1 MSKSK
6 GPARRAGKTSNS
18 KTRKPRQNK
27 AATPLGLPEVVLENP
42 ELLYQIIDCL
52 PIGFALFDPQD
63 KLIASNSEFQ
73 RLANLTKKVLKSYP
87 TFEQMIR
94 QSISQKGVTYSG
106 KNERL
111 WVKNRLA
118 SHRNPGP
125 AIEAHFK
132 SKGWV
137 KIQERRTKSGY
148 TVSTYED
155 INELKKR
162 EAHLLESTRLSNT
175 AQELLQNAI
184 ESISE
189 GFVLFDAQDRFV
201 LCNSHY
207 KNQVPGL
214 SKLAKPGVTRRALT
228 KAVADHNFKGALKKQ
243 KTAWIKERT
252 SHNNTPGVIHES
264 QFPDGRWFSS
274 QDFLTNDGG
283 RVCLYA
289 DITEQKETE
298 LALRK
303 SELRFQ
309 QAIESMPDGFV
320 IYDQD
325 DRLVLCNS
333 RYKKHAQKALPY
345 FVPGQSYKNILNAFV
360 KYNMSDLTSAEKN
373 SWIRRRLKRHKKPDT
388 APEVLFE
395 DGRWVRYSDYRTS
408 EGMLVSLLTDV
419 TEMKAR
425 EQAVMD
431 SEARL
436 EATHNQLLAAVES
449 MSETFV
455 MFDAD
460 EKMVMYNTLYAK
472 TYNMA
477 PELLTPG
484 ISLSDCIRILATKR
498 AYADVEGSLNSYVKR
513 RLKEIKAPG
522 THEQQLS
529 DGSWWL
535 VKTTN
540 TPEGGIVIVRD
551 NITEMK
557 NAVEAI
563 QASEAA
569 LRQIMDNVLDA
580 IITICEEGIIS
591 SFNPAAEKIFGFKA
605 KEVIGKNVKIL
616 MPQPFKREHDGYLT
630 RYKKTK
636 TPHIIG
642 SGREVEG
649 QRKDGSTFSMELA
662 VSEHSMDDMGVF
674 TGVIRDITKRKIAED
689 ALRESEERYA
699 LAIKGANEGIWD
711 WDIKSNYL
719 FVSERL
725 EEIAGIGLF
734 KKLKSN
740 NNAVTEDFIFSHMHP
755 DDRAT
760 YRDNLRRHLK
770 GELPLFNCE
779 FRVTRLD
786 KKIRWI
792 RNRGQALFDSS
803 GRAYRMTGS
812 MDDITERK
820 LAEEGHIKAKNM
832 AEIASRTKTEFL
844 ANVSHELRTPLN
856 AIIGFSDLMKTEIFG
871 PIGHSKYI
879 DYANTISDSG
889 QHLLAI
895 INDILDVSRV
905 EVGEL
910 EFNPEKV
917 TLLPVFETSMRLVQ
931 ERANLGGV
939 LLRRNIQKNLP
950 AVNGDPRRL
959 KQVML
964 NLLSNAVKFT
974 PKGGSVTLK
983 AYQTK
988 TGTLVISVTDTG
1000 IGMKA
1005 SDIPRVMTPF
1015 VQVDSRLSR
1024 KYEGT
1029 GLGLPLSEALVNQHG
1044 ASMKIKSKPGK
1055 GTTVSLS
1062 FPANTLMEQPGRTR
1076 KRKK

>member
-1 MSKSK
+1 MNKSKSSVK
-6 GPARRAGKTSNS
+6 GAVKASHNR
-18 KTRKPRQNK
+18 TRKPRQGK
-27 AATPLGLPEVVLENP
+27 RAAPLRLPEAVLENP
-42 ELLYQIIDCL
+42 KLLNQIIECL

-63 KLIASNSEFQ
+63 KLIAFNSEFR
-73 RLANLTKKVLKSYP
+73 RLANQSQKVLGSNL

-94 QSISQKGVTYSG
+94 LSITEKGVAYTG
-106 KNERL
+106 VNKRL
-111 WVKNRLA
+111 WVKTRMA

-125 AIEAHFK
+125 PIEARFK
-132 SKGWV
+132 SKGWI

-155 INELKKR
+155 ISELKKR
-162 EAHLLESTRLSNT
+162 EARLLESTRLST
-175 AQELLQNAI
+175 AAQERLQDAI

-189 GFVLFDAQDRFV
+189 GFVLFDAQGRFV

-207 KNQVPGL
+207 KNQVPGI
-214 SKLAKPGVTRRALT
+214 SKLAKSGVTRRALT
-228 KAVADHNFKGALKKQ
+228 KAVADRNFKGESKKQ
-243 KTAWIKERT
+243 KNDWIKERVA
-252 SHNNTPGVIHES
+252 HNHTPGVMHETH
-264 QFPDGRWFSS
+264 FPDGRWFSS

-320 IYDQD
+320 IYDQN

-333 RYKKHAQKALPY
+333 RYKKHAKKALPY

-373 SWIRRRLKRHKKPDT
+373 SWIRRRLKRHKNPGAT
-388 APEVLFE
+388 PEVLFE
-395 DGRWVRYSDYRTS
+395 DGRWVRYSDFKTS
-408 EGMLVSLLTDV
+408 EGMLVSMLTDV

-425 EQAVMD
+425 EQAVVD

-436 EATHNQLLAAVES
+436 EATHNQLLAAVEN

-460 EKMVMYNTLYAK
+460 EKMVLHNSLYAE
-472 TYNMA
+472 TYKMA
-477 PELLTPG
+477 PKVLTPG
-484 ISLSDCIRILATKR
+484 ISLSDSIRLLAKKN
-498 AYADVEGSLNSYVKR
+498 AYADIEESLNAYVKK
-513 RLKEIKAPG
+513 RLKILRKTGA
-522 THEQQLS
+522 HEQQLS
-529 DGSWWL
+529 DGSWWF
-535 VKTTN
+535 VKTTR

-551 NITEMK
+551 NITEKK
-557 NAVEAI
+557 NAADAI
-563 QASEAA
+563 ETSEAA
-569 LRQIMDNVLDA
+569 LRQVMENVLDA

-591 SFNPAAEKIFGFKA
+591 TFNPAAEKIFGFKA
-605 KEVIGKNVKIL
+605 KEVVGKNVKIL
-616 MPQPFKREHDGYLT
+616 MPQPFKREHDGYLD
-630 RYKKTK
+630 RYKKSGN
-636 TPHIIG
+636 PHIIG
-642 SGREVEG
+642 TGREVQG
-649 QRKDGSTFSMELA
+649 RRKDGTIFPLELA
-662 VSEHSMDDMGVF
+662 VSKHTIDGLKVF
-674 TGVIRDITKRKIAED
+674 TGVIRDITKRKVAQD
-689 ALRESEERYA
+689 ALRASEERYA
-699 LAIKGANEGIWD
+699 LAIKGVNEGIWD

-719 FVSERL
+719 FISDRL
-725 EEIAGIGLF
+725 EELVGVDMIN
-734 KKLKSN
+734 KLKSN
-740 NNAVTEDFIFSHMHP
+740 NNIVTEDFIFSEIHP
-755 DDRAT
+755 DDKT
-760 YRDNLRRHLK
+760 PYKDNLRRHLK
-770 GELPLFNCE
+770 GEIPLFNCE
-779 FRVTRLD
+779 FRVTRKD
-786 KKIRWI
+786 KKQRWI
-792 RNRGQALFDSS
+792 RNRGQALFDSN

-812 MDDITERK
+812 MDDITVRK
-820 LAEEGHIKAKNM
+820 LAEEDLIKAKNM

-871 PIGHSKYI
+871 PIGHSKYS
-879 DYANTISDSG
+879 DYASTISDSG

-910 EFNPEKV
+910 EFNPEEV
-917 TLLPVFETSMRLVQ
+917 NLLPIFQSSLRLVQ

-939 LLRRNIQKNLP
+939 LIKRNIQKNLP
-950 AVNGDPRRL
+950 GVMGDPRRL
-959 KQVML
+959 KQVIL

-988 TGTLVISVTDTG
+988 TGMLVVSVKDTG

-1005 SDIPRVMTPF
+1005 SDIPKVMTPF

-1044 ASMKIKSKPGK
+1044 ASMKIRSRPRK
-1055 GTTVSLS
+1055 GTTVSIS
-1062 FPANTLMEQPGRTR
+1062 FPAGTLIDQPGHSR
-1076 KRKK
+1076 RKK

>member
-1 MSKSK
+1 MNKSKSSAK
-6 GPARRAGKTSNS
+6 GAGRISNN
-18 KTRKPRQNK
+18 KTRKSRQGR
-27 AATPLGLPEVVLENP
+27 AETPLGLPDAVLENP
-42 ELLYQIIDCL
+42 ELLRQIIDCL

-63 KLIASNSEFQ
+63 RLIAYNDEFRRLSSLSKKILDSNLTFEEMVRQ
-73 RLANLTKKVLKSYP
+73 TIIKKKVVYTDKNEHQWIKKRLA
-87 TFEQMIR
+87 
-94 QSISQKGVTYSG
+94 
-106 KNERL
+106 
-111 WVKNRLA
+111 A
-118 SHRNPGP
+118 HRNPGP
-125 AIEAHFK
+125 PLEASFK
-132 SKGWV
+132 NKGY
-137 KIQERRTKSGY
+137 ISIRESRTRSGY
-148 TVSTYED
+148 TISTYED
-155 INELKKR
+155 ISELKNR
-162 EAHLLESTRLSNT
+162 EARLIESTRLST
-175 AQELLQNAI
+175 AAQERLQDAI

-189 GFVLFDAQDRFV
+189 GFALFDAQSRLV

-207 KNQVPGL
+207 VNQIVGI
-214 SKLAKPGVTRRALT
+214 SKCAKPGVTRRALT
-228 KAVADHNFKGALKKQ
+228 RAVADHKFKGLSKKLKND
-243 KTAWIKERT
+243 WIKARIA
-252 SHNNTPGVIHES
+252 HNNVPGVTHETC
-264 QFPDGRWFSS
+264 FPDGRWYSS

-303 SELRFQ
+303 SEQRFL

-320 IYDQD
+320 IYDQN

-333 RYKKHAQKALPY
+333 RYKKHAKKALPY
-345 FVPGQSYKNILNAFV
+345 FVPGQTYKNILNAFA
-360 KYNMSDLTSAEKN
+360 KYNMSNLSRTEKN
-373 SWIRRRLKRHKKPDT
+373 LWIQSRLKRHKSPDPT
-388 APEVLFE
+388 PEVLYE
-395 DGRWVRYSDYRTS
+395 NGRWIRYSDYKTS

-419 TEMKAR
+419 TEIKNH
-425 EQAVMD
+425 EQAVVD

-436 EATHNQLLAAVES
+436 EATHNQLLAAIES

-460 EKMVMYNTLYAK
+460 EKLVMHNSLYAE
-472 TYNMA
+472 TYKMA
-477 PELLTPG
+477 PKVLTPG
-484 ISLSDCIRILATKR
+484 ITLSDSIRILAKNR
-498 AYADVEGSLNSYVKR
+498 AYADFEGGLGAYIKN
-513 RLKEIKAPG
+513 RLKKLRTPG

-535 VKTTN
+535 VKTN
-540 TPEGGIVIVRD
+540 RTPEGGIVIVRE

-557 NAVEAI
+557 NAVDAI

-569 LRQIMDNVLDA
+569 LRQVMDNVLDG
-580 IITICEEGIIS
+580 IITICEEGIVS
-591 SFNPAAEKIFGFKA
+591 TFNPAAEKIFGFKA
-605 KEVIGKNVKIL
+605 KEVIGKNIKML
-616 MPQPFKREHDGYLT
+616 MPQPFKREHDGYLS

-636 TPHIIG
+636 APRIIG
-642 SGREVEG
+642 MGREVQG
-649 QRKDGSTFSMELA
+649 KRKDGSVFPMELA
-662 VSEHSMDDMGVF
+662 ISEHTMNGLPVF
-674 TGVIRDITKRKIAED
+674 TGVIRDITKRKIAQD

-699 LAIKGANEGIWD
+699 LAIKGVNEGIWD

-725 EEIAGIGLF
+725 EELVGVDMIN
-734 KKLKSN
+734 KLKSN
-740 NNAVTEDFIFSHMHP
+740 NNIVTEDFIFSEIHP
-755 DDRAT
+755 DDKAT
-760 YRDNLRRHLK
+760 YKDNLRRHLK
-770 GELPLFNCE
+770 GEIPLFNCE

-786 KKIRWI
+786 KKRRWI

-856 AIIGFSDLMKTEIFG
+856 AIIGFSDLMKAEIFG
-871 PIGHSKYI
+871 PLGHSKYI

-910 EFNPEKV
+910 EFKPEKV
-917 TLLPVFETSMRLVQ
+917 TLLPIFDSSLRLVK
-931 ERANLGGV
+931 ERANHGGV
-939 LLRRNIQKNLP
+939 LLKRNIQKNLP
-950 AVNGDPRRL
+950 GVMGDPRRL
-959 KQVML
+959 KQVLL

-988 TGTLVISVTDTG
+988 TGTLIISVTDTG

-1005 SDIPRVMTPF
+1005 SDIPKVMTPF

-1024 KYEGT
+1024 RYEGI
-1029 GLGLPLSEALVNQHG
+1029 GLGLPLSETLIRQHG
-1044 ASMKIKSKPGK
+1044 ATIKIRSKPAK

-1062 FPANTLMEQPGRTR
+1062 FPAGTLTGQPGRPGGG
-1076 KRKK
+1076 K